1 MIVKWSFLISRRPE
15 IIKLLERYP
24 DPKEEPEYISK
35 FTELLRQQV
44 NFDQQFNFNA
54 QGT

>member
-1 MIVKWSFLISRRPE
+1 MLFFLNILRPE

-24 DPKEEPEYISK
+24 DPKEEPEYIAK

-44 NFDQQFNFNA
+44 NFDQQININA
-54 QGT
+54 VQGM